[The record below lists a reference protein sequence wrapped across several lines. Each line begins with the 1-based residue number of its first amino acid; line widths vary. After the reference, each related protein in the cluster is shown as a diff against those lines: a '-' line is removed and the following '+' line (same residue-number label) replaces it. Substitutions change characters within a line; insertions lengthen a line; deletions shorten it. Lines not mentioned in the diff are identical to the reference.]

1 MNKTLVV
8 NMSYFNLNGDIL
20 DISCDEYGIIY
31 NLSKD
36 VIDEISLDYVDE
48 NNKKLLYDRK
58 YDACT
63 FFFNISKIF
72 SNRKRRKM
80 IKEVSQYIKKE
91 GHIYLWDVNKDIREN
106 VNSKIE
112 IILPNGNVKTGILK
126 NNNPFIK
133 CGYDEIIDIVKQ
145 YYIIEET
152 RVWENMFFIKGRKEN

>member
-1 MNKTLVV
+1 
-8 NMSYFNLNGDIL
+8 
-20 DISCDEYGIIY
+20 
-31 NLSKD
+31 
-36 VIDEISLDYVDE
+36 
-48 NNKKLLYDRK
+48 
-58 YDACT
+58 
-63 FFFNISKIF
+63 
-72 SNRKRRKM
+72 M

-106 VNSKIE
+106 VSSKIE